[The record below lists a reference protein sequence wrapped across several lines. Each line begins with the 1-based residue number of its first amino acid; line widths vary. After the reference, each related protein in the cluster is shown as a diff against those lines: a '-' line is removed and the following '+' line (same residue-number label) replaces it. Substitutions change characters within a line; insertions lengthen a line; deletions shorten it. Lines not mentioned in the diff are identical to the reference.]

1 MYGDS
6 KKLLL
11 HLFHLC
17 TLFKKRYLLIHC
29 NNCKLQIHVSFN
41 GIYERF
47 CIWCFIFSAAVCTPA
62 CQNNGRCSARD
73 GRPICVCPENFAGDY
88 CETRKFSSASDF
100 VSVLVA
106 AWWLHT
112 YIVIL
117 INIRGSR
124 KLFQGG
130 EGPKDVCVC
139 QAYLR

>member
-47 CIWCFIFSAAVCTPA
+47 CTFDVSFSLQLSAHPPVRTTDAAV
-62 CQNNGRCSARD
+62 
-73 GRPICVCPENFAGDY
+73 PEMDV
-88 CETRKFSSASDF
+88 RS
-100 VSVLVA
+100 VSVQRISLVIIA
-106 AWWLHT
+106 KLVSFVLFNVRFCWVFFGLFFFFFCSCWVVAYM
-112 YIVIL
+112 YIVVL
-117 INIRGSR
+117 INAR
-124 KLFQGG
+124 L
-130 EGPKDVCVC
+130 
-139 QAYLR
+139 